1 MNLISSIKVFEIIY
15 SFSISRINKLSI
27 KLCHINNLWR
37 KRIKSVRFCNRE
49 LINSVIIPKVKSIF
63 RHRNT

>member
-1 MNLISSIKVFEIIY
+1 MISSIKVFEIIY

-49 LINSVIIPKVKSIF
+49 LINSVIIHKVKSIF